1 MSETPLKSLALAIT
15 GSLLSLPAAAES
27 LDIRIQI
34 PQLDVAEYHRPY
46 VAVWVEREDRTVAAN
61 LSVWY
66 QQKRSAG
73 AAPATA
79 PTAGMPPQGNN
90 EGGAKWLPD
99 MRQWWRRTGRE
110 LTLPMDGL
118 SGATRPVGEHDL
130 QFGVGK
136 SPLPAL
142 PAGKYKLMVEAAREE
157 GGRELV
163 EIPFEWPAKAGT
175 PLKAQGKSELGA
187 VSLVVKS

>member
-1 MSETPLKSLALAIT
+1 MSDTPLKSLALAIT
-15 GSLLSLPAAAES
+15 GGLLSLPAAAES

-34 PQLDVAEYHRPY
+34 PQIDVAEYHRPY
-46 VAVWVEREDRTVAAN
+46 VAVWVEREDRSVAAN

-66 QQKRSAG
+66 QQKRAG
-73 AAPATA
+73 APAAGGTPAPANA
-79 PTAGMPPQGNN
+79 EAGS
-90 EGGAKWLPD
+90 KWLPD
-99 MRQWWRRTGRE
+99 LRQWWRRSGRE
-110 LTLPMDGL
+110 LNLPIDGL

-130 QFGVGK
+130 QFGAGK

-163 EIPFEWPAKAGT
+163 EIPFEWPAKASA